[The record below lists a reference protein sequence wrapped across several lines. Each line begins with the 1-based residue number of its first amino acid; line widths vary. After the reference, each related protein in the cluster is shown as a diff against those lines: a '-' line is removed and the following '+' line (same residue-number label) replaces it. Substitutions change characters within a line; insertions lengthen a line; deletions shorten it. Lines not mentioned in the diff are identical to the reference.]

1 MRYTLLFLLLFIFSC
16 QSSDQK
22 NEEKNETTS
31 EITEQTFT
39 IPEWKP
45 YDESDELTQSLNN
58 ESSRMQYK
66 LIQSKILDKNDIWKN
81 VAPQISNFSEEE
93 YQKLT
98 PLILEQNIP
107 TIQNHIKEGNLSY
120 EKLVQWYLYRIV
132 KYENNRET
140 SLHTIISINPNAV
153 EEAKQ
158 RDKNTQAENNHAI
171 FGMPIL
177 LKDNINFDKLPT
189 TAGAE
194 ALKNNMTSNAFIVE
208 RIQEKGGIILGK
220 VNLSEWANYLHDN
233 GPNGYSAI
241 GGQTLNPYG
250 RKQFDTGGSSAGS
263 GTSVAANYAV
273 AAVGTE
279 TAGSIL
285 SPASSSSIVGLKPT
299 IGLLS
304 RGGIVPISSMLDTPG
319 PMTKNII
326 DNAILLSAMTG
337 EDAKDT
343 ATKGQNQQLNYA
355 QNLEID
361 LKGMRFGANKA
372 FMEDSLYLSMIEKI
386 KSLGAEVVE
395 FSFDEMN
402 FDNFLQLLNADM
414 KRDLPSYFQN
424 YAGNSVSFTSAK
436 DIVEYNLQDTL
447 VRIPY
452 AQARFDGIVADKT
465 TDEELEKL
473 KISMNTE
480 AVNLFEKPMKKLN
493 LDCILSINNWNAAE
507 AALAKY
513 PCLTLPMGYRADG
526 QPAGIT
532 LISRPFE
539 EQKLLK
545 VGFAIEEA
553 TKSRKLPQGYN

>member
-1 MRYTLLFLLLFIFSC
+1 MKYTLLFLLLFAFAC
-16 QSSDQK
+16 QSSDK
-22 NEEKNETTS
+22 KDDANTS
-31 EITEQTFT
+31 EVSTPTTT
-39 IPEWKP
+39 IEEWKP
-45 YDESDELTQSLNN
+45 YDESEEIAKNATH
-58 ESSRMQYK
+58 ESSRMHYK
-66 LIQSKILDKNDIWKN
+66 LIQSKVLDKNEIWKN
-81 VAPQISNFSEEE
+81 VAPQISNFSEDD

-132 KYENNRET
+132 KYENNKET
-140 SLHTIISINPNAV
+140 SLHTIISINPDAV
-153 EEAKQ
+153 AQAKEK
-158 RDKNTQAENNHAI
+158 DKNKTDQNHAI

-194 ALKNNMTSNAFIVE
+194 ALKNNRTLNAFIVE

-250 RKQFDTGGSSAGS
+250 RKKFDTGGSSAGS
-263 GTSVAANYAV
+263 GTAVAANYAV

-319 PMTKNII
+319 PMTKNIT
-326 DNAILLSAMTG
+326 DNAILLSALTG
-337 EDAKDT
+337 EDAKDA
-343 ATKGQNQQLNYA
+343 ATKGQNQKLNYS

-361 LKGMRFGANKA
+361 LKGMRFGANKE
-372 FMEDSLYLSMIEKI
+372 FMKDTLYLSMIEKV

-395 FSFDEMN
+395 FSFDEIS
-402 FDNFLQLLNADM
+402 FDDFLKLLNADM

-424 YAGNSVSFTSAK
+424 YAGKSISFLSVK
-436 DIVEYNLQDTL
+436 DIVNYNLQDTSI
-447 VRIPY
+447 RIPY
-452 AQARFDGIVADKT
+452 AQARFDGIVADQT
-465 TDEELEKL
+465 TDEELAKL
-473 KISMNTE
+473 KVRMNT
-480 AVNLFEKPMKKLN
+480 AAINLFEKPMKKLN

-513 PCLTLPMGYRADG
+513 PCLTFPMGYRSTG
-526 QPAGIT
+526 EPAGIT

-539 EQKLLK
+539 EQKLLQI
-545 VGFAIEEA
+545 GFKIEEA

>member
-1 MRYTLLFLLLFIFSC
+1 MKYIFLFFLVFAFACKPSN
-16 QSSDQK
+16 K
-22 NEEKNETTS
+22 KNETTS
-31 EITEQTFT
+31 EVTEQTFT
-39 IPEWKP
+39 IPEWKS
-45 YDESDELTQSLNN
+45 YNESEELAQNATH
-58 ESSRMQYK
+58 ESSRMRYK

-81 VAPQISNFSEEE
+81 VAPQISNFSEED

-107 TIQNHIKEGNLSY
+107 TIQNHIKEGSLSY

-132 KYENNRET
+132 KYENDRET
-140 SLHTIISINPNAV
+140 SLHTIISINPDAV
-153 EEAKQ
+153 AEARKKDEQ
-158 RDKNTQAENNHAI
+158 KNKNNHAI

-194 ALKNNMTSNAFIVE
+194 ALKDNMTSNSFIVNQ
-208 RIQEKGGIILGK
+208 IQEKGGIILGK

-263 GTSVAANYAV
+263 GTAVAANYAV

-319 PMTKNII
+319 PMTKNIT

-337 EDAKDT
+337 EDEKDT
-343 ATKGQNQQLNYA
+343 ATKGQNQKLNYSE
-355 QNLEID
+355 NLEID

-372 FMEDSLYLSMIEKI
+372 FMEDSLYLYIIKKV

-395 FSFDEMN
+395 FSFEQTN

-424 YAGNSVSFTSAK
+424 YAGNSISFTSTK
-436 DIVEYNLQDTL
+436 DVVEYNLQDTSL
-447 VRIPY
+447 RIPY
-452 AQARFDGIVADKT
+452 AQARFDGIVADQT
-465 TDEELEKL
+465 SDEDLEKL
-473 KISMNTE
+473 KSRMNTE
-480 AVNLFEKPMKKLN
+480 AINLFEKPMKSLK

-513 PCLTLPMGYRADG
+513 PALTLPMGYKTSG

-532 LISRPFE
+532 LISRPFRRA
-539 EQKLLK
+539 KITTNW
-545 VGFAIEEA
+545 F
-553 TKSRKLPQGYN
+553 

>member
-1 MRYTLLFLLLFIFSC
+1 MKYTVLFLLLFVFAC

-31 EITEQTFT
+31 EIIETTFT
-39 IPEWKP
+39 ISQWKS
-45 YDESDELTQSLNN
+45 YDESEEIAQNAAH

-93 YQKLT
+93 YQKLK

-132 KYENNRET
+132 KYENDRET

-153 EEAKQ
+153 EEAKEK
-158 RDKNTQAENNHAI
+158 DKSKDNQNHAI

-285 SPASSSSIVGLKPT
+285 SPASSTSVVGLKPT

-326 DNAILLSAMTG
+326 DNAILLSAMIG
-337 EDAKDT
+337 EDAKDSV
-343 ATKGQNQQLNYA
+343 TKGQTAQTKYN

-372 FMEDSLYLSMIEKI
+372 FMEDSLYLSMIEKV

-402 FDNFLQLLNADM
+402 FDDFLQLLNADM

-424 YAGNSVSFTSAK
+424 YAGNSISFTSAK
-436 DIVEYNLQDTL
+436 DIVAYNLQDTL

-465 TDEELEKL
+465 SDEELEKL
-473 KISMNTE
+473 KVRMNTE
-480 AVNLFEKPMKKLN
+480 AINLFEKPIKKLN

-513 PCLTLPMGYRADG
+513 PCLTLPMGYRATG
-526 QPAGIT
+526 EPAGIT

-539 EQKLLK
+539 EHKLLQI
-545 VGFAIEEA
+545 GFVIEET
-553 TKSRKLPQGYN
+553 TKSRKLPKGYN

>member
-1 MRYTLLFLLLFIFSC
+1 MKYTLLFLLLFVFAC

-31 EITEQTFT
+31 EVTETTFT
-39 IPEWKP
+39 IPEWKS
-45 YDESDELTQSLNN
+45 YDESEELAQNAAH
-58 ESSRMQYK
+58 ESSRMRYK

-132 KYENNRET
+132 KYENNKET

-158 RDKNTQAENNHAI
+158 KDKDKNGNNHAI

-250 RKQFDTGGSSAGS
+250 RKKFDTGGSSAGS
-263 GTSVAANYAV
+263 GTAVAANYAV

-326 DNAILLSAMTG
+326 DNAILLSALTG
-337 EDAKDT
+337 EDAKDK
-343 ATKGQNQQLNYA
+343 ATKGQNQRLDYN

-372 FMEDSLYLSMIEKI
+372 FMQDTLYLSMIEKV
-386 KSLGAEVVE
+386 KSLGGEIVE
-395 FSFDEMN
+395 FSFDEIS
-402 FDNFLQLLNADM
+402 FDDFLKLLNADM

-424 YAGNSVSFTSAK
+424 YAGKSISFTSTK
-436 DIVEYNLQDTL
+436 DIVEYNLQDTST
-447 VRIPY
+447 RIPY

-465 TDEELEKL
+465 SDEELEKL
-473 KISMNTE
+473 KVRMNT
-480 AVNLFEKPMKKLN
+480 AAINLFEKPMKKLN

-513 PCLTLPMGYRADG
+513 PCLTLPMGYRTSG
-526 QPAGIT
+526 EPAGIT

-539 EQKLLK
+539 EQKLLQI
-545 VGFAIEEA
+545 GFAIEEA
-553 TKSRKLPQGYN
+553 TKNRKLPKGYN

>member
-1 MRYTLLFLLLFIFSC
+1 MKYRFLFLLLFAFAC

-22 NEEKNETTS
+22 NETTS
-31 EITEQTFT
+31 EVTEKTFT
-39 IPEWKP
+39 IPEWKS
-45 YDESDELTQSLNN
+45 YDESEELAQNATHQ
-58 ESSRMQYK
+58 SSRMHYK

-132 KYENNRET
+132 KYENDRET

-233 GPNGYSAI
+233 GPNGYSAV

-250 RKQFDTGGSSAGS
+250 RKLFDTGGSSAGS

-285 SPASSSSIVGLKPT
+285 SPASSSSIVGFKPT

-319 PMTKNII
+319 PMTKNIT

-343 ATKGQNQQLNYA
+343 ATKGQTAQTKYNQS
-355 QNLEID
+355 LEID

-372 FMEDSLYLSMIEKI
+372 FMEDSLYLSMIEKV
-386 KSLGAEVVE
+386 KSLGGEIVE
-395 FSFDEMN
+395 FSFEQIS
-402 FDNFLQLLNADM
+402 FDDFLQLLNADM

-424 YAGNSVSFTSAK
+424 YAGSSISFTSAK
-436 DIVEYNLQDTL
+436 DIVAYNLQDSAL
-447 VRIPY
+447 RIPY
-452 AQARFDGIVADKT
+452 AQARFDGIVADQT
-465 TDEELEKL
+465 SDEELEKL
-473 KISMNTE
+473 KVRMNT
-480 AVNLFEKPMKKLN
+480 AAINLFEKPMKKLN

-513 PCLTLPMGYRADG
+513 PCLTLPMGYRTSG
-526 QPAGIT
+526 EPAGIT

-539 EQKLLK
+539 EQKLLQI
-545 VGFAIEEA
+545 GFAIEEV
-553 TKSRKLPQGYN
+553 TKSRKLPKGYN